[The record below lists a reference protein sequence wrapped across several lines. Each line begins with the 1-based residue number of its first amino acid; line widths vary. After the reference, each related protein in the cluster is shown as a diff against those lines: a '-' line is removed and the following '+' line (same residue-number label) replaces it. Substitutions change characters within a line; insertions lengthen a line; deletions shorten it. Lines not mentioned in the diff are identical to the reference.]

1 MKLLRAPEYQVRLLP
16 ALSSTETPQSEIL
29 RAGQATGKVV
39 DGAVLEV
46 MLRWND
52 HLLLFL
58 TGDTPFEESL
68 HIHLLNTNLDVIDSV
83 WMGHMYS
90 SGIFSDLDLAL
101 HDAVRFQ
108 FFGGT
113 VWTLTLFPEDKF
125 AVPFFS
131 DPIGEHRALKFFRRF
146 KLISTDLE

>member
-29 RAGQATGKVV
+29 HAGQATGKVV

-83 WMGHMYS
+83 
-90 SGIFSDLDLAL
+90 
-101 HDAVRFQ
+101 
-108 FFGGT
+108 
-113 VWTLTLFPEDKF
+113 
-125 AVPFFS
+125 
-131 DPIGEHRALKFFRRF
+131 
-146 KLISTDLE
+146 